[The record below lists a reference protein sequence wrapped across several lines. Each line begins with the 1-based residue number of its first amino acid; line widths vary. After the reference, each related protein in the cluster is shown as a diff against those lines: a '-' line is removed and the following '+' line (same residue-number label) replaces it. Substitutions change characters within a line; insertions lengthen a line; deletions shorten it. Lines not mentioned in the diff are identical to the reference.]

1 MFKKNPKVLKKWL
14 YIVLFIFVLQNS
26 FSFYKDYQIHIINAP
41 EHLKEANRDYIIAKL
56 FANYNAF
63 FIETFRMQTDNIL
76 LFPFREPMLYF
87 YNKGLE
93 KLPKDE
99 PIRASWFN
107 EFKLMMH
114 NYSNKGKY
122 GSLARDYGYEY
133 ARDFVDEVYF
143 NIELL
148 NKGKEKLNEY
158 SSSGY
163 KNELTTT
170 LLQTFIHYVALY
182 TSDYHLRIKGFS
194 MSKENLIKVS
204 THLDLYERFKNI
216 DAWSDEFILYYKTNY
231 SKEYDAIINPNRG
244 WYSDYRDY
252 YLDNIKFSSYI
263 LFYEIKNNRFDCEN
277 SKKYLEKI
285 ASSKKIL
292 REFVYKYNVSSSNKE
307 LMERIIRYL
316 DIKNIS
322 GEDFEKNENPL
333 NLSIECKYN

>member
-1 MFKKNPKVLKKWL
+1 
-14 YIVLFIFVLQNS
+14 
-26 FSFYKDYQIHIINAP
+26 
-41 EHLKEANRDYIIAKL
+41 
-56 FANYNAF
+56 
-63 FIETFRMQTDNIL
+63 MQTDNIL

-143 NIELL
+143 NIELS

-252 YLDNIKFSSYI
+252 YLNNIKFSSYI

-292 REFVYKYNVSSSNKE
+292 REFVDKYNVSSSNKE

-333 NLSIECKYN
+333 NLSIDCKY

>member
-1 MFKKNPKVLKKWL
+1 MFKKNPKLLKKWL

-26 FSFYKDYQIHIINAP
+26 FSFYKDYQVHIINAP

-170 LLQTFIHYVALY
+170 LLQTFIHYVNFY
-182 TSDYHLRIKGFS
+182 TNTYHLNLEGYP
-194 MSKENLIKVS
+194 MTKENLIKVS
-204 THLDLYERFKNI
+204 TYLELYERFKNI
-216 DAWSDEFILYYKTNY
+216 DIWNDEFILYYKTNY

-292 REFVYKYNVSSSNKE
+292 REFVDKYNVSSSNKE

-333 NLSIECKYN
+333 NLSIDCKY